1 MNQRKLLTC
10 CLQAF
15 ALAAALTLTKMQAAD
30 SPDVKQVVARIRSHD
45 FHPTDGGFTK
55 DRTLKTAGVANLS
68 DPDWKVRTLA
78 LRDMVRAGEGGFSA
92 LIDALADDNVHVR
105 YLATRAFGVQRAG
118 AAVPGLERLL
128 REDPDSTV
136 RSQSAIALSQ
146 IGEKSSVA
154 VVRAA
159 LEQDEDR
166 DVKLQAEI
174 AIHSL
179 EQGKA
184 ATPELAAAFA
194 HLDESDFGLAGVGE
208 KAPDFSLTDTEGKAW
223 KLSDFAGEN
232 PVVLV
237 WIFSVWCPV
246 CHGEFN
252 DLMNL
257 RDEFEAAGIKV
268 FTLECHD
275 DFAARV
281 MVGKELAPDQWLSRE
296 SFQKGYTERIWW
308 PHLVDRAA
316 AVGVKYDVQPMAFSV
331 HAEYINRPTVAIVDK
346 DGVLRFLYQG
356 TFWGDRPTI
365 HEILE
370 MTKSGQYEYEAPKRL
385 RSKTP

>member
-1 MNQRKLLTC
+1 MSTH
-10 CLQAF
+10 
-15 ALAAALTLTKMQAAD
+15 AAD
-30 SPDVKQVVARIRSHD
+30 SSDVEKATKQIRAHG
-45 FHPTDGGFTK
+45 FHPTCGGFTK
-55 DRTLKTAGVANLS
+55 DRTLETAGVVDLT
-68 DPDWKVRTLA
+68 DRDWEVRTMA
-78 LRDMVRAGEGGFSA
+78 LRDMVRSGVRGIPA
-92 LIDALADDNVHVR
+92 LIALLADDNVHVR
-105 YLATRAFGVQRAG
+105 YLAARALGVQRAT
-118 AAVPGLERLL
+118 AAIPGLERLL

-146 IGEKSSVA
+146 IGKKSSLA
-154 VVRAA
+154 AMRAA
-159 LEQDEDR
+159 LEKDEDR

-174 AIHSL
+174 AIYAL
-179 EQGKA
+179 ENGKT

-194 HLDESDFGLAGVGE
+194 GLDEADFGIAKVGE
-208 KAPDFSLTDTEGKAW
+208 KAPDFSLTDTEGNAW
-223 KLSDFAGEN
+223 KLSDFAGVN

-257 RDEFEAAGIKV
+257 RDEFEPAGIKV

-281 MVGKELAPDQWLSRE
+281 MVGKELAPEHWFSKQ
-296 SFQKGYTERIWW
+296 SFRKGYSEKIWW

-316 AVGVKYDVQPMAFSV
+316 AVGVKYNVQPMAFAV

-346 DGVLRFLYQG
+346 EGVLRFLYRG

-365 HEILE
+365 HEVLA
-370 MTKSGQYEYEAPKRL
+370 MTKSGDYRYEAPKRL
-385 RSKTP
+385 HQP